1 MSVSRILKWVSGG
14 FETLLAIPILGASI
28 IVGLWWTPLLVML
41 IMHIV
46 TLVMTKR
53 DGGASVGSI
62 LGIITSC
69 VGWIPLVGIVMHIL
83 SAIFLMIN
91 AATPDNKAVTKD
103 ATIA

>member
-1 MSVSRILKWVSGG
+1 MSVSRILKWVTGG
-14 FETLLAIPILGASI
+14 FEALLGIPILGASI
-28 IVGLWWTPLLVML
+28 ILGLWWTPLVVML
-41 IMHIV
+41 IMHII

-53 DGGASVGSI
+53 DGGPSVGSI
-62 LGIITSC
+62 LGIVTSC
-69 VGWIPLVGIVMHIL
+69 VGWIPGVGIVMHIL